1 MIVESIL
8 CIALNVYF
16 EARSEDLLGKVAV
29 GSVVMNR
36 VFSSS
41 FPDTA
46 CDVVYQAEYLGEWP
60 KRHRCQFSWFCDG
73 LSDNPKETREW
84 AQAVTV
90 ATWIYGIGLPDIT
103 EGALWYHSNDVSP
116 KWATPDYTQIGSH
129 KFYKEVN

>member
-1 MIVESIL
+1 MESIL

-116 KWATPDYTQIGSH
+116 KLATPDYTKIGSH